1 MKANDLREKSFEELN
16 KELLSLLREQFSL
29 RMQAVSGQ
37 LQRTH
42 LLKQVRRNV
51 ARVKQLLNEKAGV

>member
-1 MKANDLREKSFEELN
+1 MKANDLREKSVDELN

-51 ARVKQLLNEKAGV
+51 ARVKQLLTSKAGV